1 MTPKTFWIDRPVFVT
16 GATGLI
22 GCALVR
28 QLLDL
33 GADVVCLVRDWV
45 PQSEF
50 VRVGMIDR
58 VNLVRGDL
66 RDQDLLVR
74 AVAEYEIQTVIHL
87 AAQSIVGVANREP
100 ANTLDVNIRGT
111 WTLLEACRRS
121 PLVKEVV
128 LASTDKVYGDVE
140 QLPYTEDMPYLAKYP
155 HDVSKACAELIG
167 RTYVDTYQ
175 LNVAVTRL
183 PNIYGGGDLNWNR
196 IIPGAIRSAL
206 RGQPPMILSD
216 GKFIRDFL
224 YVEDAAAAHLAL
236 TEALASQP
244 EIKGEAFNITSETR
258 WTILELVEEIL
269 KLMGSDLAPEVKS
282 QNKQEIRSQYLS
294 GEKAR
299 RVLGWA
305 PSHSMAEGLQ
315 ATIEWYQN
323 YLEKLEE

>member
-1 MTPKTFWIDRPVFVT
+1 MDKEFWLDRPVFVT

-22 GCALVR
+22 GGALVR

-50 VRVGMIDR
+50 DTTGMVDR
-58 VNLVRGDL
+58 VKMVRGDL
-66 RDQDLLVR
+66 RDQDLLTR

-100 ANTLDVNIRGT
+100 TNTLDVNIRGT
-111 WTLLEACRRS
+111 WSLLEACRRS
-121 PLVKEVV
+121 PLVSGVV
-128 LASTDKVYGDVE
+128 IASTDKVYGDVD

-155 HDVSKACAELIG
+155 HDVSKACAELVA

-175 LNVAVTRL
+175 LNVVVTRL

-196 IIPGAIRSAL
+196 IIPGAICSAL
-206 RGQPPMILSD
+206 RGQAPVILSD

-224 YVEDAAAAHLAL
+224 YVDDAAAAHLVLAQQ
-236 TEALASQP
+236 LASQP
-244 EIKGEAFNITSETR
+244 AINGEAFNITNESR

-269 KLMGSDLAPEVKS
+269 SLMGSDLAPEVKS

-299 RVLGWA
+299 KLLGWEPA
-305 PSHSMAEGLQ
+305 FGMQEGLR
-315 ATIEWYQN
+315 ATIQWYRN
-323 YLEKLEE
+323 YLENLEE